1 MKKYSFL
8 ILAFMPIFSLP
19 ACSQQAETA
28 PSSLEELNQSSSAGE
43 AAGQSLASF
52 SYEEDAAIYKDG
64 DPRIKR
70 NAVLSCQ
77 FSPKGVQ

>member
-8 ILAFMPIFSLP
+8 ILAFMLIFSLP

-43 AAGQSLASF
+43 AAGQSLAVFHTKKMLQSTRT
-52 SYEEDAAIYKDG
+52 ETPE
-64 DPRIKR
+64 
-70 NAVLSCQ
+70 
-77 FSPKGVQ
+77 